1 MNTAGH
7 TPPRKAGNTTT
18 TSNSGGKTLAYTPP
32 SSTSSAPKGSMM
44 GVLVMRMPELRFTIT
59 KRLKLHDAKS
69 VSAFFANLKAA
80 LGPEGFKKVFPLM
93 LTENGLAS
101 RPMGSWRPGRRPASY
116 SPRYSSAIRT
126 ARTRRRRSRRPT
138 ASLGSGSPRA
148 KGSSPEF
155 HLVRDVPFAPS
166 WPHSLPG
173 QKQGPIG
180 SQMKRLRK
188 KRFIFFGNSSFSQNF
203 HLVWELAKRKIN
215 FEKA

>member
-1 MNTAGH
+1 
-7 TPPRKAGNTTT
+7 
-18 TSNSGGKTLAYTPP
+18 
-32 SSTSSAPKGSMM
+32 
-44 GVLVMRMPELRFTIT
+44 MPELRFTIT

-215 FEKA
+215 FEKRLAIILKLFPRRETRIYSVVAYHVSLSRRRSRVQIPLDPPSAGVVQW

>member
-1 MNTAGH
+1 M
-7 TPPRKAGNTTT
+7 TPNRCRRSSQTSRRHSARRASRRSSPSCSPT
-18 TSNSGGKTLAYTPP
+18 TS
-32 SSTSSAPKGSMM
+32 
-44 GVLVMRMPELRFTIT
+44 
-59 KRLKLHDAKS
+59 
-69 VSAFFANLKAA
+69 
-80 LGPEGFKKVFPLM
+80 
-93 LTENGLAS
+93 LTS
-101 RPMGSWRPGRRPASY
+101 RPMGSWRPGRRPASC